1 MGQWSLSIALS
12 RSLTRDLGHQV
23 PCMHACSVTGLGYL
37 RLLGE
42 DLSRMHVCLR
52 LTQARPPCAVRA
64 PSKHVSVA
72 AIPSTPPVR
81 CEGTEQARKRC
92 AATHWVDAGARA
104 CVSKM
109 TTGRTSAPSTRWL

>member
-1 MGQWSLSIALS
+1 
-12 RSLTRDLGHQV
+12 
-23 PCMHACSVTGLGYL
+23 
-37 RLLGE
+37 
-42 DLSRMHVCLR
+42 MHVCLR

-109 TTGRTSAPSTRWL
+109 TRAHVAPFDAVDAMIASIEVDMKSCCGVGCVAAVVRKLLVPVS

>member
-1 MGQWSLSIALS
+1 M
-12 RSLTRDLGHQV
+12 
-23 PCMHACSVTGLGYL
+23 
-37 RLLGE
+37 E

-92 AATHWVDAGARA
+92 AATHWVDAGAHV
-104 CVSKM
+104 CVSNM
-109 TTGRTSAPSTRWL
+109 MRVHVAPCDVVDARGAAWLVGARTHKERSYEKPPAN